1 MGSIIPFSVAQ
12 VGLLYFALPLLLT
25 DEGVNQATIGRIM
38 MIYGLTVIYLG
49 PFLGRFVDAAHS
61 KKTFIVLGGLI
72 GSGGMIYL
80 YVDQSLFAITLAV
93 FALGAASSLAGA
105 AQSAFA
111 LNLDAVAKTGIGK
124 AMGVQ
129 RAADKLGQMLGPLL
143 VGALFASVGAASGL
157 AITGALYLAATL
169 LFLAVAHSPGNE
181 GAV

>member
-1 MGSIIPFSVAQ
+1 MMDRCRVHSPGTAYTLQASLQ
-12 VGLLYFALPLLLT
+12 VTVVGIAAMAS
-25 DEGVNQATIGRIM
+25 GVLA
-38 MIYGLTVIYLG
+38 
-49 PFLGRFVDAAHS
+49 DAAGYTS
-61 KKTFIVLGGLI
+61 
-72 GSGGMIYL
+72 
-80 YVDQSLFAITLAV
+80 V

-129 RAADKLGQMLGPLL
+129 RAADKLGQMPGPLL
-143 VGALFASVGAASGL
+143 VGPLFASVGAASGL